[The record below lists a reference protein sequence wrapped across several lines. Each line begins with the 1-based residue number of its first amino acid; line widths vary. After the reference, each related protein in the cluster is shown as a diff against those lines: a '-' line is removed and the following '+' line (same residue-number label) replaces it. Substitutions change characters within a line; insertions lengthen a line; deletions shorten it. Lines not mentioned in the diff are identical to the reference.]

1 MIKIGLIGIV
11 VLGALLVYGGSS
23 TYAKEETAIPVY
35 SYDLPTVTPTPAP
48 TATPTVLERL
58 KAENEEKERE
68 EYRDKENKYLCDKR
82 YMTSTMQSNP
92 EVIPRDLVQ
101 RLFERCF
108 DEDGNWKWVDEKDP
122 HGLTYDLEAIERIRQ
137 HINDN

>member
-1 MIKIGLIGIV
+1 MIKIGLVGIV

-68 EYRDKENKYLCDKR
+68 RRRDEDKR
-82 YMTSTMQSNP
+82 RYCEDYYFGLKLEHHFYWVDFFTDTFS
-92 EVIPRDLVQ
+92 
-101 RLFERCF
+101 RCF
-108 DEDGNWKWVDEKDP
+108 DKDGNWKWASDLDPETLEKMW
-122 HGLTYDLEAIERIRQ
+122 Q
-137 HINDN
+137 HINGD